1 MDRQTVPNL
10 SSPGRSVTARRWDV
24 FCKVVDN
31 FGDIG
36 VCWRLARQLHDE
48 HGIHVVLWLDDP
60 ASLARLCPD
69 ASAHA
74 RTQWLDGVTVE
85 RWDDAT
91 VVDELGEVVVEA
103 FACTVPASAIAL
115 MRTLA
120 PPPVWLNLE
129 YLSAEDWVGGCH
141 RLASPQGHGLQK
153 FFFFPGFTADTG
165 GLIAERETLAAR
177 AGWGA
182 HARAHLLGALKV
194 KPRDGALLVSLFA
207 YENDA
212 LAGLLDA
219 WAGGD
224 APIHCLVPEG
234 RILPQLLAWLGEP
247 LAVGETVARGALTVS
262 VLPFVRQSD
271 YDRLLW
277 SCDLNFVRGED
288 SFVRAQ
294 WARTPLV
301 WHIYRQ
307 DEEAHLIKLDAWLAL
322 WLAGLPQPVRQATT
336 DFIHAWNRGLDAGAA
351 WPRFA
356 AALPQLRMHAGPWAE
371 RLLANGNLADNLVN
385 FTQAK
390 LK

>member
-1 MDRQTVPNL
+1 MTP
-10 SSPGRSVTARRWDV
+10 RRWDV
-24 FCKVVDN
+24 FCRVVDN

-48 HGIHVVLWLDDP
+48 FGLHVVLWIDDP

-85 RWDDAT
+85 RWDADT

-103 FACTVPASAIAL
+103 FACAVPASAVSL

-120 PPPVWLNLE
+120 VPPVWLNLE
-129 YLSAEDWVGGCH
+129 YLSAEDWVSGCH

-153 FFFFPGFTADTG
+153 YFFFPGFTAQTG

-182 HARAHLLGALKV
+182 HARAHLLDTLRV
-194 KPRDGALLVSLFA
+194 KPREGALLVSLFA

-219 WAGGD
+219 WAGGRS
-224 APIHCLVPEG
+224 PVHCLVPEG
-234 RILPQLLAWLGEP
+234 RILPQLNDWLGTP
-247 LAVGETVARGALTVS
+247 LAVGDTVVRGALTIS
-262 VLPFVRQSD
+262 VLPFVRQTD

-288 SFVRAQ
+288 SFVRGQ
-294 WARTPLV
+294 WARAPLV

-307 DEEAHLIKLDAWLAL
+307 ADDAHLIKLDAWLAL
-322 WLAGLPQPVRQATT
+322 WLAGLPQPVQAAAT
-336 DFIHAWNRGLDAGAA
+336 DFIRAWNLGQDAAAA
-351 WPRFA
+351 WPGFA
-356 AALPQLRMHAGPWAE
+356 AVLPQLRAHAGPWAE
-371 RLLANGNLADNLVN
+371 HLLGNGNLAGNLVN
-385 FTQAK
+385 FTRSK